1 MSYGTGKSFYVKPYS
16 YTYNLESYNGPF
28 EWFYEDIEGALHWEY
43 NYGTMFEVI
52 GVEQNG
58 VDIDYFEHIIGSAA
72 LQVLIPEVDLDDNY
86 ESGNPATLV
95 ENYEMF
101 EEIVLRTS
109 NTFEAY
115 GTLNSVAECVN
126 DCATNSVAIMS
137 FWVSLFY
144 KDLADSAPV
153 YLKFQIENPRI
164 DYKLYFR
171 NLISTVLYHRTD
183 EDDIQ
188 PMFHEIEV
196 DDENIEFELDLG
208 SIPKET
214 TLDIEIQI
222 EYSKV

>member
-1 MSYGTGKSFYVKPYS
+1 MNCTDAEAGVDLSRNFGYQWGYDEAGSSDDPCSPNYRGSEAFSEPETRGLRDLATSLDVSLYMSYGTGKSFYVKPYS

-43 NYGTMFEVI
+43 NYGTMFELI

-86 ESGNPATLV
+86 ESGSPATLV

-153 YLKFQIENPRI
+153 YLKF
-164 DYKLYFR
+164 
-171 NLISTVLYHRTD
+171 
-183 EDDIQ
+183 
-188 PMFHEIEV
+188 
-196 DDENIEFELDLG
+196 
-208 SIPKET
+208 
-214 TLDIEIQI
+214 
-222 EYSKV
+222 